1 MVIREMENVIKN
13 ILVIW
18 PCLHDHSR
26 PAQVPPHF
34 ALTRQYAS
42 KYIQL
47 SSSPDEISIIHNTDY
62 ENIFDL

>member
-26 PAQVPPHF
+26 PAQVPPDF
-34 ALTRQYAS
+34 ALTRRKRAS
-42 KYIQL
+42 
-47 SSSPDEISIIHNTDY
+47 Y
-62 ENIFDL
+62 ENSSWF